1 MLVEALAITFGQF
14 RLQVVGR
21 DHILSFYL
29 FIYFLDLNLTVALES
44 AQTLQTVS
52 FLAPEML
59 NLVCQILIF

>member
-21 DHILSFYL
+21 DYILSFYL